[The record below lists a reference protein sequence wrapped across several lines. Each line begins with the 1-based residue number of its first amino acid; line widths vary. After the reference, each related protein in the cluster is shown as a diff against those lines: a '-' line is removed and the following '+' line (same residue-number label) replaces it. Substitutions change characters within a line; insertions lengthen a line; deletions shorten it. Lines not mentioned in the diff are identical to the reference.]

1 MEGVNA
7 LRGLVGGTIRGHW
20 LSLEAFSDVVKVE
33 FDKAGF
39 VLDDAKKLA
48 AAFTEMKMADFI
60 EHHPDDFNLV
70 RVAEVWYDSV

>member
-1 MEGVNA
+1 MESVNA
-7 LRGLVGGTIRGHW
+7 LRGLIGATIRGQW
-20 LSLEAFSDVVKVE
+20 LSFYAFSDVVKGE

-39 VLDDAKKLA
+39 DLDTPKKMA
-48 AAFTEMKMADFI
+48 AAFAEMMKADFI